1 MGLSSSKTT
10 TGPSKQALP
19 HLNMAS
25 SALTDTYRAAAPRL
39 KKIGDSLFDA
49 YKAYTSD
56 MGSDLEGT
64 RSYMG
69 DVLGGKY
76 LTEGNPYLQG
86 MIDQTNDSVTD
97 RINALFSQAGQTGS
111 SRQIGEIG
119 KQLADAENRLRY
131 QNYGD
136 EMNRMAQAAQLG
148 LGINQAANADAATLG
163 ALGATAAEVPYIG
176 AEKLA
181 QGLGGLWS
189 NSQTTKTSGG
199 LGQALLGA
207 GAQLGSAAIM
217 ASDRRLKKNVVHVGQ
232 WGKLPTYLYSYIT
245 EEGGDQR
252 HVGVMAQDVAEH
264 YPEALGPKIMGEY
277 MTVDYAKLAELV

>member
-1 MGLSSSKTT
+1 MGLSSQKTT

-25 SALTDTYRAAAPRL
+25 SALTDTYKANAPRL
-39 KKIGDSLFDA
+39 GEISDSLFDA
-49 YKAYTSD
+49 YKTYSSD

-97 RINALFSQAGQTGS
+97 RINALFSSAGQTGS
-111 SRQIGEIG
+111 SRQIGELG

-131 QNYGD
+131 QSYGD
-136 EMNRMAQAAQLG
+136 EMERMGQAAALG
-148 LGINQAANADAATLG
+148 LSLNQATNTNAATQG
-163 ALGATAAEVPYIG
+163 ALGASAAEIPYIG

-189 NSQTTKTSGG
+189 NSQTTKQSGG
-199 LGQALLGA
+199 LGQMLLGA

-217 ASDRRLKKNVVHVGQ
+217 ASDRRLKTKIAKIGELADGLGV
-232 WGKLPTYLYSYIT
+232 YLWRYIW
-245 EEGGDQR
+245 EGGDQR
-252 HVGVMAQDVAEH
+252 HVGVMADEVENLR
-264 YPEALGPKIMGEY
+264 PWALGPRIMGEY
-277 MTVDYAKLAELV
+277 ATVNYGAL

>member
-1 MGLSSSKTT
+1 
-10 TGPSKQALP
+10 
-19 HLNMAS
+19 MAS
-25 SALTDTYRAAAPRL
+25 SALTDTYRANAPRL
-39 KKIGDSLFDA
+39 REIGDSLFDA
-49 YKAYTSD
+49 YKTYSSD

-97 RINALFSQAGQTGS
+97 RINALFSSAGQTGS
-111 SRQIGEIG
+111 SRQIGELG

-131 QNYGD
+131 QSYGD
-136 EMNRMAQAAQLG
+136 EMERMGQAAALG
-148 LGINQAANADAATLG
+148 LSLNQATNANAATQG
-163 ALGATAAEVPYIG
+163 ALGASAAEIPYIG

-189 NSQTTKTSGG
+189 NSQTTKQSGG
-199 LGQALLGA
+199 IGQMLLGA
-207 GAQLGSAAIM
+207 GAQLGSAAIL
-217 ASDRRLKKNVVHVGQ
+217 ASDRRLKKNVEHIGE
-232 WGKLPTYLYSYIT
+232 WGNLPVYLYSYLL
-245 EEGGDQR
+245 EGGDQR

>member
-10 TGPSKQALP
+10 SGPSKQAMP
-19 HLNMAS
+19 HLQSAS
-25 SALTDTYRAAAPRL
+25 TALQGSYTANAPRL
-39 KKIGDSLFDA
+39 KEIGDSLFDA
-49 YKAYTSD
+49 YKTYSAD
-56 MGSDLEGT
+56 MGQDLAGA
-64 RSYMG
+64 RGFSA

-76 LTEGNPYLQG
+76 LDQQNPYLKG
-86 MIDQTNDSVTD
+86 MIDQTSDSVTD
-97 RINALFSQAGQTGS
+97 RINSLFSNAGQTGS
-111 SRQIGEIG
+111 SRQIGELG
-119 KQLADAENRLRY
+119 KQIADAENRLRY
-131 QNYGD
+131 QSYGD
-136 EMNRMAQAAQLG
+136 EMGRMERAAQLG
-148 LGINQAANADAATLG
+148 LGINQAANANAATLG

>member
-1 MGLSSSKTT
+1 MGLSSQKTT

-25 SALTDTYRAAAPRL
+25 SALTDTYKANAPRL
-39 KKIGDSLFDA
+39 GEISDSLFDA
-49 YKAYTSD
+49 YKTYSSD
-56 MGSDLEGT
+56 MGSDLEGA

-111 SRQIGEIG
+111 SRQIGELG
-119 KQLADAENRLRY
+119 KQLAEAENRLRY
-131 QNYGD
+131 QSYGD
-136 EMNRMAQAAQLG
+136 EMDRMGQAAQLG
-148 LGINQAANADAATLG
+148 LGLNQATNANAATEG
-163 ALGATAAEVPYIG
+163 ALAATAAEIPYIG

-189 NSQTTKTSGG
+189 NSQTTKQSGG
-199 LGQALLGA
+199 LGQMLLGA
-207 GAQLGSAAIM
+207 GAQLGSAAIL
-217 ASDRRLKKNVVHVGQ
+217 ASDRRLKKDVEHIGE
-232 WGKLPTYLYSYIT
+232 WGNLPVYLYSYLL
-245 EEGGDQR
+245 EGGDQR